1 MRMNRTLLIIS
12 VIFFTISLSSIYS
25 MGQDSKSVEKPGI
38 LQAVVTKIEATV
50 EAVDHDSRKVTLKGP
65 EGKTVTIEVDE
76 RVKNL
81 PQVQVGDLVTVEY
94 VESVAIQVFAPG
106 EMKPGIN
113 AVAAAGSAKPG
124 EKPAGVAMKE
134 ITAVATINAI
144 DKANSLV
151 TLAGTEGRVKTVKAS
166 NPENLEKVAVGD
178 KVMITYTEAIGI
190 SVTE

>member
-1 MRMNRTLLIIS
+1 MNMKRTLLIIS

-25 MGQDSKSVEKPGI
+25 MGQDSKAVEKPGI
-38 LQAVVTKIEATV
+38 LEAVVTTIEATV
-50 EAVDHDSRKVTLKGP
+50 EKVDHDSRKVTLKGP
-65 EGKTVTIEVDE
+65 EGKTITIEVDE

-81 PQVQVGDLVTVEY
+81 PQVEVGDLVTVEY
-94 VESVAIQVFAPG
+94 VEAVAIQVFAPG
-106 EMKPGIN
+106 EMTPGIN
-113 AVAAAGSAKPG
+113 AVTTIGSAKPG
-124 EKPAGVAMKE
+124 EKPAGLAMKE

-166 NPENLEKVAVGD
+166 NPENLEKVTVGD

-190 SVTE
+190 SATE

>member
-1 MRMNRTLLIIS
+1 MNMKRTLLIIS
-12 VIFFTISLSSIYS
+12 VIFITISLSSIYS
-25 MGQDSKSVEKPGI
+25 MGQDSKAVEKPGI
-38 LQAVVTKIEATV
+38 LEAVVTTIEATV
-50 EAVDHDSRKVTLKGP
+50 EKVDHDSRKVTLKGP
-65 EGKTVTIEVDE
+65 EGKTITIEVDE

-81 PQVQVGDLVTVEY
+81 PQVEVGDLVTVEY
-94 VESVAIQVFAPG
+94 VEAVAIQVFAPG
-106 EMKPGIN
+106 EMTPGIN
-113 AVAAAGSAKPG
+113 AVTTIGSAKPG
-124 EKPAGVAMKE
+124 EKPAGLAMKE

-166 NPENLEKVAVGD
+166 NPENLEKVTVGD

>member
-1 MRMNRTLLIIS
+1 MNMKRTLLIIS

-25 MGQDSKSVEKPGI
+25 MGQDSKAVEKPGI
-38 LQAVVTKIEATV
+38 LEAVVTTIEATV
-50 EAVDHDSRKVTLKGP
+50 EKVDHDSRKVTLKGP
-65 EGKTVTIEVDE
+65 EGKTITIEVDE

-81 PQVQVGDLVTVEY
+81 PQVEVGDLVTVEY
-94 VESVAIQVFAPG
+94 VEAVAIQVFAPG
-106 EMKPGIN
+106 EMTPGIN
-113 AVAAAGSAKPG
+113 AVTTIGSAKPG
-124 EKPAGVAMKE
+124 EKPAGLAMKE

-166 NPENLEKVAVGD
+166 NPENLEKVTVGD

>member
-1 MRMNRTLLIIS
+1 
-12 VIFFTISLSSIYS
+12 
-25 MGQDSKSVEKPGI
+25 MGQDSKAVEKPGI
-38 LQAVVTKIEATV
+38 LEAVVTTIEATV
-50 EAVDHDSRKVTLKGP
+50 EKVDHDSRKVTLKGP
-65 EGKTVTIEVDE
+65 EGKTITIEVDE

-81 PQVQVGDLVTVEY
+81 PQVEVGDLVTVEY
-94 VESVAIQVFAPG
+94 VEAVAIQVFAPG
-106 EMKPGIN
+106 EMTPGIN
-113 AVAAAGSAKPG
+113 AVTTIGSAKPG
-124 EKPAGVAMKE
+124 EKPAGLAMKE

-166 NPENLEKVAVGD
+166 NPENLEKVTVGD